1 MAAEG
6 RLSVKP
12 MITIGNLCFFLVS
25 LRTVDI
31 IHFLSSVGFI
41 SPRTAL
47 SKTSGMS
54 QNIGVAS
61 FQKEAPYKGPLKNI
75 SPVVYFRSFTVFYK
89 NIEAEICKIFR
100 TDKPEAEISKRVIIL
115 SVEI

>member
-61 FQKEAPYKGPLKNI
+61 FQKEAPYKRAFEKYKPRGLF
-75 SPVVYFRSFTVFYK
+75 SEFYG
-89 NIEAEICKIFR
+89 
-100 TDKPEAEISKRVIIL
+100 IL
-115 SVEI
+115 